1 MVEQVPIE
9 VEPNAENARYLA
21 AKREKLGHTLGPVP
35 AARLH
40 HQGTRLD
47 HQSEAEGEE

>member
-1 MVEQVPIE
+1 VVEQVPIE

-21 AKREKLGHTLGPVP
+21 TKREKLGHTLGSIP
-35 AARLH
+35 AAKLH

-47 HQSEAEGEE
+47 HQAETEDEE